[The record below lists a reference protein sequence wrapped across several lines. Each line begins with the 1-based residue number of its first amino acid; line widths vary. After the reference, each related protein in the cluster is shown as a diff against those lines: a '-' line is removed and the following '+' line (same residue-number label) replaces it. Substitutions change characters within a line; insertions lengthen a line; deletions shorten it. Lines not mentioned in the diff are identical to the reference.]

1 MIELVPTA
9 DLPAAARTLV
19 HAVFE
24 DDFTELDWE
33 NSLGGVHALAFD
45 GTELVGHASLVQRRL
60 LHGERVLRA
69 GYVEAVAV
77 RADHRRRGHAS
88 RLMAALERL
97 LPGYDLGAL
106 SAAAE
111 AVPLYEGRGWQQWR
125 GPTSALTP
133 DGVHRTE
140 DEDGGVY
147 VFPGRTPLDL
157 DGGLTADWRAGDL
170 W

>member
-1 MIELVPTA
+1 MIRLAHTA
-9 DLPAAARTLV
+9 DLPPAARTLV
-19 HAVFE
+19 HDVFE
-24 DDFTELDWE
+24 NDFTDADWE
-33 NSLGGVHALAFD
+33 NSLGGTHALAYE
-45 GTELVGHASLVQRRL
+45 GTDLVGHASLVQRRL
-60 LHGERVLRA
+60 LHGGRVLRA

-88 RLMAALERL
+88 ALMAALERL

-106 SAAAE
+106 SAAE
-111 AVPLYEGRGWQQWR
+111 KAVPLYEGRGWQQWR

-133 DGVHRTE
+133 DGIQRTE

-147 VFPGRTPLDL
+147 VFPGRVPLDL
-157 DGGLTADWRAGDL
+157 DVELTADWRAGDV